1 MLRSASKVYGSS
13 VLVVILT
20 GMGQDGLQGCKAVH
34 EAGGRIIVQDQA
46 TSVVWGMPGTI
57 FREGLADEALSIHDL
72 PSAIMMRLNIK

>member
-1 MLRSASKVYGSS
+1 
-13 VLVVILT
+13 
-20 GMGQDGLQGCKAVH
+20 MGQDGLQGCKAVH